1 MMIYLIGSVVAVFLC
16 NDLIAISCKF
26 GGIVFNP
33 QINLFVKD
41 DKDDIIPTCT
51 VIFFVAF
58 LSWLAVISF
67 LIIPYFL
74 IKYYN
79 DEN

>member
-26 GGIVFNP
+26 GGIIFNP

-41 DKDDIIPTCT
+41 GEDDFPTWLIIFL
-51 VIFFVAF
+51 IAF
-58 LSWLAVISF
+58 LSWISVIAF
-67 LIIPYFL
+67 VIIPYFL
-74 IKYYN
+74 IKYYK